1 MYLRWKGMES
11 TEEGDVLVRTAPI
24 PLSCR
29 CRAHASISEP
39 ASERPLARR
48 RSARRARMVGD
59 EARCGWRWRA
69 SCSRGY
75 GDELKKLL
83 KRRHY

>member
-1 MYLRWKGMES
+1 MYLRWKGMEI

-29 CRAHASISEP
+29 CRAHASISKP

-48 RSARRARMVGD
+48 RSAMRARMVGD
-59 EARCGWRWRA
+59 EAQ
-69 SCSRGY
+69 S
-75 GDELKKLL
+75 
-83 KRRHY
+83 